1 MTSTTQAVAHTHAGG
16 LATFPRAVVPFRAP
30 SGSVVTFDSDFLY
43 TSVTDE
49 AAASLGTTREA
60 LLGRCCWHVYPD
72 CVDTP
77 IGALMREVMRTRTP
91 AELRSVRPDRPDMDL
106 IARVVPTPD
115 GGIRVLFR
123 FVKRITLSP
132 RTAMIAVSQAMTGTR

>member
-1 MTSTTQAVAHTHAGG
+1 VVGDHVGG
-16 LATFPRAVVPFRAP
+16 LATSPCAIVPFRAP
-30 SGSVVTFDSDFLY
+30 SGSVVTFDSDFIY

-49 AAASLGTTREA
+49 AAESLGTTREA

-106 IARVVPTPD
+106 IARAVPTPD